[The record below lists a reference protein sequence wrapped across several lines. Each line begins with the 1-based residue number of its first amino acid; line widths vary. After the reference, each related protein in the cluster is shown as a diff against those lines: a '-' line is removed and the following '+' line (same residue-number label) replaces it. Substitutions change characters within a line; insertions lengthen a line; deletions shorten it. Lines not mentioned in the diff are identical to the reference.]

1 MKRNAFTLVEVLI
14 ALAIL
19 AVVVASTLT
28 IFKSVSKSWQRGE
41 TRSER
46 YHNARTA
53 AGKMA
58 AEVSQ
63 AILSENGA
71 AKFIGDKEGVR
82 FISFISAQGGMFEP
96 AEISYWLDRDRN
108 LLMRNEDTD
117 PDYDFSTYDASDVL
131 GDAIYELEF
140 SYYDGLSWNDEWD
153 SSGAPG
159 NALPKAVKIKIRVDD
174 KKGKEGETFEI
185 MSRLKTA

>member
-19 AVVVASTLT
+19 AVVVASTFT
-28 IFKSVSKSWQRGE
+28 IFKSVSKSWQKGE

-53 AGKMA
+53 VGKMA
-58 AEVSQ
+58 IEISEAV
-63 AILSENGA
+63 LSENSA
-71 AKFIGDKEGVR
+71 VKFIGDKERVS
-82 FISFISAQGGMFEP
+82 FISFISAQDGIFEP
-96 AEISYWLDRDRN
+96 AEISYWLDKDKK
-108 LLMRNEDTD
+108 LLMRNEDLE
-117 PDYDFSTYDASDVL
+117 PDYDFSTYDASDIL

-140 SYYDGLSWNDEWD
+140 SYYDGLSWNDKWD
-153 SSGAPG
+153 SSQVPG

-174 KKGKEGETFEI
+174 KKGKEGEIFEI